1 MNNIQDIAGNYVF
14 GVMYNGELVTHNSQR
29 GAVAYA
35 PEPPLNYVFSNIY
48 TMNSSITKEY
58 INRIYDDMHNEQLK
72 LMNAVKNGQAS
83 DDKTITKQTSLINT
97 IMINLMRL
105 RNEREKEGKTKNG
118 LPAYMK

>member
-1 MNNIQDIAGNYVF
+1 MEPFFIHIYVYMNNIQDIAGNYVF
-14 GVMYNGELVTHNSQR
+14 GIMYNGELVAHNYMFR
-29 GAVAYA
+29 
-35 PEPPLNYVFSNIY
+35 NIY